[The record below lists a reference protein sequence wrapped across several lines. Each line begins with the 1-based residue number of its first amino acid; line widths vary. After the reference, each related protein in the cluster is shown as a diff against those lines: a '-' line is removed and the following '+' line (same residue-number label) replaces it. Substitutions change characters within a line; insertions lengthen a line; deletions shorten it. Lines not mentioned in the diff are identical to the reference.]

1 MGERNTSL
9 DILKIIATLQV
20 VIYHVSRHCGY
31 GKPSKPAIFALLC
44 IFSKT
49 NNFNF
54 MMISG
59 FVGAKTRFLL
69 SKVIPIILEY
79 IIYSLFCYFC
89 GIFFFHWTTF
99 SAMGLINVLFPLANS
114 LCWYILPYI
123 IWQVIFSLIYPT
135 LKIIDARYFIS
146 IIFIILVVYCMPWVG
161 FYKYV
166 SLDGHFSLGPFFL
179 MGFIGS
185 YFSYHYKERPKYII
199 VIIYIL
205 LFYYNYLVHQK
216 PEYFRTEWRLLRLF
230 GDNDYMHLPSVVL
243 AIAGFYLTISIKGQR
258 KYQSFIQRI
267 AQCSLAVYIL
277 HYEYPFDI
285 YRLKRAKYYNRRHGP
300 YYIPLIMFCLNIVI
314 AGTFIDIVRQHLFNT
329 FIFKRNYYQIFAKY
343 FDHIFMNQP
352 LE

>member
-1 MGERNTSL
+1 MLWKMGERNTSL

-31 GKPSKPAIFALLC
+31 GKPSKPAIFAFLC

-123 IWQVIFSLIYPT
+123 IWQVIFSLIYPKNHWCKVFY
-135 LKIIDARYFIS
+135 LYYFHNPSGLLYAMGWVLQVCFFRWAFFPRS
-146 IIFIILVVYCMPWVG
+146 ILSHG
-161 FYKYV
+161 FYWQ
-166 SLDGHFSLGPFFL
+166 
-179 MGFIGS
+179 
-185 YFSYHYKERPKYII
+185 
-199 VIIYIL
+199 L
-205 LFYYNYLVHQK
+205 L
-216 PEYFRTEWRLLRLF
+216 
-230 GDNDYMHLPSVVL
+230 
-243 AIAGFYLTISIKGQR
+243 
-258 KYQSFIQRI
+258 
-267 AQCSLAVYIL
+267 
-277 HYEYPFDI
+277 
-285 YRLKRAKYYNRRHGP
+285 
-300 YYIPLIMFCLNIVI
+300 
-314 AGTFIDIVRQHLFNT
+314 
-329 FIFKRNYYQIFAKY
+329 
-343 FDHIFMNQP
+343 
-352 LE
+352 